1 MLNFTYRTDEF
12 QTRWSA
18 VKREIKS
25 TGTYE
30 LTHEELEYGVQLCW
44 RNEPRCSARIQWK
57 NLVSL
62 MITLSISI
70 DSFSICNR
78 FYKIQYISYIIAKFL
93 EIAGQA
99 RCYYYSW
106 NVPSYDRAC

>member
-1 MLNFTYRTDEF
+1 MAAHILYLLLYTLRSDEF

-18 VKREIKS
+18 VKREIKA

-57 NLVSL
+57 NLVS
-62 MITLSISI
+62 T
-70 DSFSICNR
+70 DF
-78 FYKIQYISYIIAKFL
+78 KIKLQII
-93 EIAGQA
+93 
-99 RCYYYSW
+99 
-106 NVPSYDRAC
+106 

>member
-1 MLNFTYRTDEF
+1 MNFNSENDCTIFKTCLLMLNFTYRTDEF

-62 MITLSISI
+62 RINHSVIIFNL
-70 DSFSICNR
+70 R
-78 FYKIQYISYIIAKFL
+78 YI
-93 EIAGQA
+93 
-99 RCYYYSW
+99 
-106 NVPSYDRAC
+106 

>member
-1 MLNFTYRTDEF
+1 MFYGMLVNIKDNLQMTAYIMHRLLYTLRSDEF

-18 VKREIKS
+18 VKREIKA

-57 NLVSL
+57 NLVSADIY
-62 MITLSISI
+62 ITLPI
-70 DSFSICNR
+70 
-78 FYKIQYISYIIAKFL
+78 IQNHGSKLI
-93 EIAGQA
+93 
-99 RCYYYSW
+99 
-106 NVPSYDRAC
+106 

>member
-1 MLNFTYRTDEF
+1 MYIIIYTLRSDEF

-18 VKREIKS
+18 VKKEIKG

-57 NLVSL
+57 NLVSNDFYIKL
-62 MITLSISI
+62 TIFLGCSLQYYNL
-70 DSFSICNR
+70 ICNNQCTNFR
-78 FYKIQYISYIIAKFL
+78 PFL
-93 EIAGQA
+93 IKEMLQLPTA
-99 RCYYYSW
+99 
-106 NVPSYDRAC
+106 